1 MNENLLL
8 SLLFFFLFLVIVI
21 NIFLFFKRN
30 KEKKNFNMS
39 SRLGDNVVKAM
50 ADKIQFESRQ
60 HRRNREN

>member
-1 MNENLLL
+1 M
-8 SLLFFFLFLVIVI
+8 VI
-21 NIFLFFKRN
+21 NIFLLIKRN

-60 HRRNREN
+60 HRRNREK